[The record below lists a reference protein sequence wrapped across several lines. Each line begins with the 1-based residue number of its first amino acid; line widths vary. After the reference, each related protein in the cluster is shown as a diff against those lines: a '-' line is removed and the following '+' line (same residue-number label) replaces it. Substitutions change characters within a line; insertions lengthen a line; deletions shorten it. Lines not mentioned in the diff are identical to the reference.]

1 MFSSMFLRKPMG
13 PDPNKADTEKIHIRS
28 FAETVL
34 ATLRQ
39 RNDDLAQAIQSETDE
54 HEELVDEL
62 QALRD
67 EVEDMTELLDRH
79 REALQEVS
87 AELRQ
92 TLLKY
97 AK

>member
-1 MFSSMFLRKPMG
+1 MFSSMFLRKPMNAAA
-13 PDPNKADTEKIHIRS
+13 NKDDTEKIHVRS
-28 FAETVL
+28 FAQTVL
-34 ATLRQ
+34 TTLRQ

-62 QALRD
+62 QVLRD
-67 EVEDMTELLDRH
+67 QVEDMTELLDRH

-87 AELRQ
+87 AALQR
-92 TLLKY
+92 TLVKY